1 MPRHRSLLLFAVALL
16 LAGGARADARDEDA
30 HRFAIIGHGFTDGGD
45 KHLKQAPRPPR
56 RHRCKRRP
64 NRPH

>member
-1 MPRHRSLLLFAVALL
+1 MPRRRSVLL
-16 LAGGARADARDEDA
+16 LALAVLLARGARAGAREDDA
-30 HRFAIIGHGFTDGGD
+30 HRFAIIGHGFTDGGE